1 MFSCATVYDLWQGRA
16 YEGDW
21 VVCLQSSKF
30 GNIYHLSQFWVA
42 FIGLRN
48 LSLQAQLKA
57 LPFAD
62 GSSLKL
68 HLVDY
73 QWFLKCSIVISC
85 NDILTVSMWC
95 ATELFG
101 KNKPA
106 VLVQLLSPPP
116 PQPALLSVL
125 KIISELSKRAD
136 WGSHHMQSQPSLLLS
151 IFWWSLGDVQSKDWT
166 DFCCCWGIHKITHD
180 KDKANYKFGVWAL
193 FCSPYFLSFL
203 GFLLVFNLIT
213 YFLFLRSSDL

>member
-116 PQPALLSVL
+116 PPPTCFIKCIKNNFRIIQEGWLRFPSHAVATISAAFHFLMVIGWCSVQRL
-125 KIISELSKRAD
+125 NRF
-136 WGSHHMQSQPSLLLS
+136 LLL
-151 IFWWSLGDVQSKDWT
+151 
-166 DFCCCWGIHKITHD
+166 
-180 KDKANYKFGVWAL
+180 
-193 FCSPYFLSFL
+193 
-203 GFLLVFNLIT
+203 
-213 YFLFLRSSDL
+213 LRYS